1 VTDALRW
8 FVMAE
13 GMFILGTVM
22 ALFQRAWRFAVPA
35 GATRTLLLAGI
46 LLTVAI
52 MTDQYD
58 RLGQPLTWRAPIAA
72 MAMTLYL
79 AGLVRLYVWYR
90 QPEGRKMR
98 HEMIASYLAERM
110 LRAEARKA
118 RAKARGSNS
127 TRQNIDSQP
136 PTTRKDD
143 QS

>member
-1 VTDALRW
+1 
-8 FVMAE
+8 
-13 GMFILGTVM
+13 
-22 ALFQRAWRFAVPA
+22 
-35 GATRTLLLAGI
+35 
-46 LLTVAI
+46 
-52 MTDQYD
+52 
-58 RLGQPLTWRAPIAA
+58 

-79 AGLVRLYVWYR
+79 AGLVRLYVWHR